1 MLAPN
6 PPAPGSATEPAM
18 LLGVLCGAGASLC
31 WAAGFV
37 AVRHGLN
44 AGLQPADIALH
55 RFVWIGLVLLPGVLR
70 HGLKDVGGVSWSRA
84 LVVMVLAGPIQA
96 LISYTG
102 FTVAPLAHGGVIH
115 PGSAA
120 LFGFVLAALVLKEP
134 VPLRQ
139 FAGGLVIV
147 AGLMVFAGELLGAIG
162 THALGGDLLFMTAGL
177 SWAIFGT
184 LLKRWRLDGAR
195 AATASCVLTVLIY
208 APAHGL
214 IFGYG
219 TMIAA
224 GWAENLLQAA
234 VQGLLAGALAIY
246 LYSRAV
252 SILGAG
258 RTAVFPSLVPIMTV
272 AIGYLALGEV
282 PTTAQLIGLAIVMVG
297 FWLALR
303 R

>member
-1 MLAPN
+1 VLAPN
-6 PPAPGSATEPAM
+6 PSASDNVPSA

-37 AVRHGLN
+37 AVRHGLD
-44 AGLQPADIALH
+44 AGLRPADIAAH
-55 RFVWIGLVLLPGVLR
+55 RFVWVGLVLLPAVL
-70 HGLKDVGGVSWSRA
+70 HNGLKDVGGVPWGRA
-84 LVVMVLAGPIQA
+84 VVVFVLAGPIQA

-102 FTVAPLAHGGVIH
+102 FTLAPLAHGAVIH

-120 LFGFVLAALVLKEP
+120 MFGFVLAALVLKEA

-139 FAGGLVIV
+139 FIGGLVIV
-147 AGLMVFAGELLGAIG
+147 AGLMVFAGESLGSIG
-162 THALGGDLLFMTAGL
+162 GHAVGGDLLFATAGL
-177 SWAIFGT
+177 SWATFGT
-184 LLKRWRLDGAR
+184 LLKRWQLDGRR
-195 AATASCVLTVLIY
+195 AATVSCVLAVLIFL
-208 APAHGL
+208 PLHGL
-214 IFGYG
+214 VYGYG
-219 TMIAA
+219 PMIAA
-224 GWAENLLQAA
+224 GWTENLLQAA

-252 SILGAG
+252 GILGAG

-282 PTTAQLIGLAIVMVG
+282 PTVAQLAGLAIVMLG